1 MKDKELYKQILGITF
16 PWEVEHVEL
25 NLESGSVDVYL
36 EHASKT
42 RFKCPKCD
50 VECPVYDH
58 TEERVWR
65 HLDSCQFH
73 TFIHACPPRVKCN
86 DDGIHQITLPFAEP
100 NSRFTMLFERLAIDV
115 LRHCDID
122 GARAIL
128 GISWDEAWHIKE
140 KAVARGLKKRGTVVP
155 ELIGVDEKAVAKGHK
170 YITVV
175 SDVESSTV
183 VDVIDDRKHE
193 SLDTFFE
200 KLEKDQLDTVM
211 AVSMDMWD
219 PYILS
224 VKTYLNNPEEKI
236 VFDRYHIMKIIGTGV
251 DGVRKQES
259 RMLFKAGDK
268 TLSGSKYL
276 WLYSEENLPEK
287 HKERFNTLKALNL
300 KTSKAWAI
308 KENLRLFWDQPTKTQ
323 GLEHFNRWYFWA
335 THSRLEPIIKAAKT
349 LKRHIDGMTTY
360 FDFKITNA
368 HAEGINSRIQAI
380 KVKARG
386 FRNQENFKT
395 AILFHLGG
403 LDLYPTTHRVVG

>member
-1 MKDKELYKQILGITF
+1 MKDKELYEQILGITS
-16 PWEVEHVEL
+16 PWKVERVEL
-25 NLESGSVDVYL
+25 NMESRGVDVYL
-36 EHASKT
+36 EHASKIK
-42 RFKCPKCD
+42 FKCPKCD
-50 VECPVYDH
+50 VECSVYDH
-58 TEERVWR
+58 SEERIWR
-65 HLDSCQFH
+65 HFNSCQFH
-73 TFIHACPPRVKCN
+73 TFIHACPPRVKCK
-86 DDGIHQITLPFAEP
+86 DDGVHQITLPFAEP

-115 LRHCDID
+115 LSHCDVD

-128 GISWDEAWHIKE
+128 DVSWDEAWHIME
-140 KAVARGLKKRGTVVP
+140 KAVKRGLEKRGNVAP

-193 SLDTFFE
+193 SLDAYFE
-200 KLEKDQLDTVM
+200 KLEKDQLEAVS

-224 VKTYLNNPEEKI
+224 VKTHLDNPEDKI
-236 VFDRYHIMKIIGTGV
+236 VFDRFHIMKIIGTGV
-251 DGVRKQES
+251 DSVRKQES
-259 RMLFKAGDK
+259 RALFKVGNK
-268 TLSGSKYL
+268 TLTGSKYM
-276 WLYSEENLPEK
+276 WLYSEENLPDK
-287 HKERFNTLKALNL
+287 HRDRFNALKALDL
-300 KTSKAWAI
+300 KTSRAWAI
-308 KENLRLFWDQPTKTQ
+308 KENLRLFWEQSSKAQ
-323 GLEHFNRWYFWA
+323 GLEHFKRWYFWA

-360 FDFKITNA
+360 FDFRITNA

-386 FRNQENFKT
+386 YRNQDNFKT

-403 LDLYPTTHRVVG
+403 LNLYPDTHTVVG